1 MNVNFRRVMG
11 GALALAVASV
21 IALSGCGKGETHSME
36 KAGAAADKAIDKA
49 KDATATAAK
58 SVGAAAEK
66 AMDSAAASASQAGA
80 AVGAAAEKAADKTA
94 EAAKDVA
101 ASAAKAT
108 STAVAPSTKH

>member
-11 GALALAVASV
+11 GTLALALASV
-21 IALSGCGKGETHSME
+21 VALSGCGKGETHSME

-49 KDATATAAK
+49 KDATAEAAK

-66 AMDSAAASASQAGA
+66 A
-80 AVGAAAEKAADKTA
+80 ADKTS